1 MYLSLTIYMLYNVHL
16 SQDLQNILNKLP
28 FTYKSSILML
38 MEIKNLDK
46 LKESNFQYTFLNI
59 ETWSVKMV
67 KVEAQ

>member
-1 MYLSLTIYMLYNVHL
+1 
-16 SQDLQNILNKLP
+16 
-28 FTYKSSILML
+28 ML

>member
-1 MYLSLTIYMLYNVHL
+1 MLYIVHL

-46 LKESNFQYTFLNI
+46 LKESNFRYTFLNI
-59 ETWSVKMV
+59 ETWSVMMV